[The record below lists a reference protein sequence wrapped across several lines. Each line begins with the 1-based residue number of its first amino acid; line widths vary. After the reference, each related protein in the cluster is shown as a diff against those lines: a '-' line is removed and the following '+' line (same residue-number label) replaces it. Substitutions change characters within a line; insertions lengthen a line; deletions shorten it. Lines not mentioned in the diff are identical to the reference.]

1 MSGSRRDLL
10 FGLRRRASTPATV
23 EAASADAPVPAPGS
37 APAPGSVDPPAAFL
51 GLRDIRPRVGGPHA
65 IALPAERALSAE
77 VAQVESPPPWAKDG
91 DGA

>member
-1 MSGSRRDLL
+1 VRGSRRDLL
-10 FGLRRRASTPATV
+10 FGLRRRASARPGPEPPTGA
-23 EAASADAPVPAPGS
+23 GS
-37 APAPGSVDPPAAFL
+37 APPPAPEPAVAPAFL

-77 VAQVESPPPWAKDG
+77 VAQVESPPPWAQDG